1 MQISL
6 RGLAAIPL
14 ALLTLGLPAF
24 AQDASHTAPR
34 ALVELGSG
42 AADSVFPRTVKHVLG
57 ETTLESEPKRVAIIS
72 TGQFDSA
79 LAVGVVPIATTRG
92 TGQSGLVDPY
102 LVAAYPELADQ
113 FEQVLDLGLRL
124 EIDLEALAD
133 ARPDLIL
140 FNAAEDT
147 PEERAQYEML
157 SKIAPTVVTNAT
169 GVNWKVIYL
178 LAADALG
185 RRGQAQAFATDPIAR
200 EVARGAI
207 ALGYDIQIGGAGR
220 LFFYMPFQHS
230 EDLAD
235 QELSLSLFEGTSDA
249 RSLDFARQHHATI
262 ARFGRFPHRNA
273 ALGRTTLPA
282 EAAAVAEG
290 SQW

>member
-1 MQISL
+1 MNMLTDSHDAVTADWAAALLDFWFNQVGEEGWYSHDPALDQHCIDRFALLWSEKRML
-6 RGLAAIPL
+6 PPESFLDRADDALAAV
-14 ALLTLGLPAF
+14 LLFDQLPRNMF
-24 AQDASHTAPR
+24 
-34 ALVELGSG
+34 
-42 AADSVFPRTVKHVLG
+42 
-57 ETTLESEPKRVAIIS
+57 
-72 TGQFDSA
+72 
-79 LAVGVVPIATTRG
+79 
-92 TGQSGLVDPY
+92 
-102 LVAAYPELADQ
+102 
-113 FEQVLDLGLRL
+113 
-124 EIDLEALAD
+124 
-133 ARPDLIL
+133 
-140 FNAAEDT
+140 
-147 PEERAQYEML
+147 
-157 SKIAPTVVTNAT
+157 
-169 GVNWKVIYL
+169 
-178 LAADALG
+178 
-185 RRGQAQAFATDPIAR
+185 RGQAQAFATDPIAR

-235 QELSLSLFEGTSDA
+235 QELSLSLFEGTGDA

>member
-1 MQISL
+1 MNMLTDSHDAVTADWAAALLDFWFNQVGEEGWYSHDPALDQHCIDRFAVLWNEKRTLPSESFL
-6 RGLAAIPL
+6 DRADDALAAV
-14 ALLTLGLPAF
+14 LLFDQLPRNMF
-24 AQDASHTAPR
+24 
-34 ALVELGSG
+34 
-42 AADSVFPRTVKHVLG
+42 
-57 ETTLESEPKRVAIIS
+57 
-72 TGQFDSA
+72 
-79 LAVGVVPIATTRG
+79 
-92 TGQSGLVDPY
+92 
-102 LVAAYPELADQ
+102 
-113 FEQVLDLGLRL
+113 
-124 EIDLEALAD
+124 
-133 ARPDLIL
+133 
-140 FNAAEDT
+140 
-147 PEERAQYEML
+147 
-157 SKIAPTVVTNAT
+157 
-169 GVNWKVIYL
+169 
-178 LAADALG
+178 
-185 RRGQAQAFATDPIAR
+185 RGQAQAFATDPIAR

>member
-1 MQISL
+1 MNMLTDSHDAVTADWAAALLDFWFNQVGEEGWYSHDPALDQHCIDRFAVLWSEKRTL
-6 RGLAAIPL
+6 PPESFLDRADDALAAV
-14 ALLTLGLPAF
+14 LLFDQLPRNMF
-24 AQDASHTAPR
+24 
-34 ALVELGSG
+34 
-42 AADSVFPRTVKHVLG
+42 
-57 ETTLESEPKRVAIIS
+57 
-72 TGQFDSA
+72 
-79 LAVGVVPIATTRG
+79 
-92 TGQSGLVDPY
+92 
-102 LVAAYPELADQ
+102 
-113 FEQVLDLGLRL
+113 
-124 EIDLEALAD
+124 
-133 ARPDLIL
+133 
-140 FNAAEDT
+140 
-147 PEERAQYEML
+147 
-157 SKIAPTVVTNAT
+157 
-169 GVNWKVIYL
+169 
-178 LAADALG
+178 
-185 RRGQAQAFATDPIAR
+185 RGQAQAFATDPIAR

-235 QELSLSLFEGTSDA
+235 QELSLTLFEGTGDA

>member
-1 MQISL
+1 MNMLTDSHDAVTADWAAALLDFWFNQVGEEGWYSHDPALDQHCIDRFAVLWSEKRTL
-6 RGLAAIPL
+6 PPESFLDRADDALAAV
-14 ALLTLGLPAF
+14 LLFDQLPRNMF
-24 AQDASHTAPR
+24 
-34 ALVELGSG
+34 
-42 AADSVFPRTVKHVLG
+42 
-57 ETTLESEPKRVAIIS
+57 
-72 TGQFDSA
+72 
-79 LAVGVVPIATTRG
+79 
-92 TGQSGLVDPY
+92 
-102 LVAAYPELADQ
+102 
-113 FEQVLDLGLRL
+113 
-124 EIDLEALAD
+124 
-133 ARPDLIL
+133 
-140 FNAAEDT
+140 
-147 PEERAQYEML
+147 
-157 SKIAPTVVTNAT
+157 
-169 GVNWKVIYL
+169 
-178 LAADALG
+178 
-185 RRGQAQAFATDPIAR
+185 RGQAQAFATDPIAR

-235 QELSLSLFEGTSDA
+235 QELSLSLFEGTGDA

>member
-1 MQISL
+1 MNMLTDSHDAVTADWAAALLDFWFNQVGEKGWYSHDPALDQHCIDRFAVLWSEKRTL
-6 RGLAAIPL
+6 PAESFLDRADDALAAV
-14 ALLTLGLPAF
+14 LLFDQLPRNMF
-24 AQDASHTAPR
+24 
-34 ALVELGSG
+34 
-42 AADSVFPRTVKHVLG
+42 
-57 ETTLESEPKRVAIIS
+57 
-72 TGQFDSA
+72 
-79 LAVGVVPIATTRG
+79 
-92 TGQSGLVDPY
+92 
-102 LVAAYPELADQ
+102 
-113 FEQVLDLGLRL
+113 
-124 EIDLEALAD
+124 
-133 ARPDLIL
+133 
-140 FNAAEDT
+140 
-147 PEERAQYEML
+147 
-157 SKIAPTVVTNAT
+157 
-169 GVNWKVIYL
+169 
-178 LAADALG
+178 
-185 RRGQAQAFATDPIAR
+185 RGQAQAFATDPIAR

-235 QELSLSLFEGTSDA
+235 QELSLSLFEGTGDT

>member
-1 MQISL
+1 MLTDSHDAVTADWAAALLDFWFNQVGETGWYSHDPALDQHCIDRFAVL
-6 RGLAAIPL
+6 WNEKRTLPPENFLDRADDALAAV
-14 ALLTLGLPAF
+14 LLFDQLPRNMF
-24 AQDASHTAPR
+24 R
-34 ALVELGSG
+34 A
-42 AADSVFPRTVKHVLG
+42 
-57 ETTLESEPKRVAIIS
+57 
-72 TGQFDSA
+72 
-79 LAVGVVPIATTRG
+79 
-92 TGQSGLVDPY
+92 
-102 LVAAYPELADQ
+102 
-113 FEQVLDLGLRL
+113 
-124 EIDLEALAD
+124 
-133 ARPDLIL
+133 
-140 FNAAEDT
+140 
-147 PEERAQYEML
+147 
-157 SKIAPTVVTNAT
+157 
-169 GVNWKVIYL
+169 
-178 LAADALG
+178 
-185 RRGQAQAFATDPIAR
+185 QAQAFATDPIAR

-235 QELSLSLFEGTSDA
+235 QELSLTLFEGAGDA

>member
-1 MQISL
+1 MNMLTDSHDAVTADWAAALLDFWFNQVGEEGWYSHDPAPDQHCIDRFAVLWSEKRTL
-6 RGLAAIPL
+6 PPESFLDRADDALAAV
-14 ALLTLGLPAF
+14 LLFDQLPRNMF
-24 AQDASHTAPR
+24 
-34 ALVELGSG
+34 
-42 AADSVFPRTVKHVLG
+42 
-57 ETTLESEPKRVAIIS
+57 
-72 TGQFDSA
+72 
-79 LAVGVVPIATTRG
+79 
-92 TGQSGLVDPY
+92 
-102 LVAAYPELADQ
+102 
-113 FEQVLDLGLRL
+113 
-124 EIDLEALAD
+124 
-133 ARPDLIL
+133 
-140 FNAAEDT
+140 
-147 PEERAQYEML
+147 
-157 SKIAPTVVTNAT
+157 
-169 GVNWKVIYL
+169 
-178 LAADALG
+178 
-185 RRGQAQAFATDPIAR
+185 RGQAQAFATDPIAR

-235 QELSLSLFEGTSDA
+235 QELSLSLFEGTGDA

>member
-1 MQISL
+1 MNMLTDSHDAVTADWAAALLDFWFNQVGEEGWYSHDPALDQHCIDRFAVLWSEKRTL
-6 RGLAAIPL
+6 PAESFLDRADDALAAV
-14 ALLTLGLPAF
+14 LLFDQLPRNMF
-24 AQDASHTAPR
+24 
-34 ALVELGSG
+34 
-42 AADSVFPRTVKHVLG
+42 
-57 ETTLESEPKRVAIIS
+57 
-72 TGQFDSA
+72 
-79 LAVGVVPIATTRG
+79 
-92 TGQSGLVDPY
+92 
-102 LVAAYPELADQ
+102 
-113 FEQVLDLGLRL
+113 
-124 EIDLEALAD
+124 
-133 ARPDLIL
+133 
-140 FNAAEDT
+140 
-147 PEERAQYEML
+147 
-157 SKIAPTVVTNAT
+157 
-169 GVNWKVIYL
+169 
-178 LAADALG
+178 
-185 RRGQAQAFATDPIAR
+185 RGQAQAFTTDPIAR

-235 QELSLSLFEGTSDA
+235 QELSLSLFEGTGDA